1 MLEVERLSIRFGEA
15 FAVREASLSVAPG
28 ERVGIVGESGCGKS
42 VLAASLLGLA
52 PEAARVAGS
61 IRLSGAELVGASE
74 RRWRSHRGRDIAMVF
89 QEPMS
94 ALNPLRRIGQILAEP
109 IILHQGLS
117 RTAAEGR
124 VLALLDEV
132 GLPDPR
138 ARLSQFPHQLSGG
151 QRQRVLIAL
160 ALAADPS
167 ILIADEPTT
176 ALDANMAVRIV
187 DLLVD
192 LTRSRGMGLIFISH
206 DLGVVA
212 RATERVIVMYGG
224 DIVETG
230 PTRGTLEAPRHPYT
244 AGLLAARP
252 SIARAGAVR
261 TRLST
266 IPGTVPP
273 VGRRAPGC
281 PFSGRCAVELPRCA
295 GERPLSLDLGQGA
308 RAACHRLADAGP
320 VDDFDAA
327 VAAGR
332 ATEAVR

>member
-1 MLEVERLSIRFGEA
+1 MLDVERLSVRFGEA
-15 FAVREASLSVAPG
+15 YAVREASLSVAPG

-42 VLAASLLGLA
+42 VLAASLLGLE
-52 PEAARVAGS
+52 PEAARVSGS
-61 IRLSGAELVGASE
+61 IRLSGTELAGAPE

-94 ALNPLRRIGQILAEP
+94 ALNPLLRIGQILAEP
-109 IILHQGLS
+109 IVLHQRLG
-117 RTAAEGR
+117 RRAAEGR
-124 VLALLDEV
+124 VLSLLEEV
-132 GLPDPR
+132 GLPDAR
-138 ARLSQFPHQLSGG
+138 ARLSQFPHELSGG

-192 LTRSRGMGLIFISH
+192 LTRRRGMGLVFISH
-206 DLGVVA
+206 DLGAVA

-230 PTRGTLEAPRHPYT
+230 PTRRTLDAPCHPYT
-244 AGLLAARP
+244 AGLIAARP
-252 SIARAGAVR
+252 SIARAGAPR
-261 TRLST
+261 MRLPT

-281 PFSGRCAVELPRCA
+281 PFSGRCAVELPIC
-295 GERPLSLDLGQGA
+295 GIERPPMLDLGEGA
-308 RAACHRLADAGP
+308 RAACHRLAEADLR
-320 VDDFDAA
+320 DDP
-327 VAAGR
+327 
-332 ATEAVR
+332 ATAPAPGAMPETVG

>member
-1 MLEVERLSIRFGEA
+1 MLEVERLSIRFGDA
-15 FAVREASLSVAPG
+15 HAVREASLSVAPG
-28 ERVGIVGESGCGKS
+28 ERVGVVGESGCGKS
-42 VLAASLLGLA
+42 VLASSLLGLA
-52 PEAARVAGS
+52 PEAARVTGS
-61 IRLSGAELVGASE
+61 IRLSGTELVDAPE
-74 RRWRSHRGRDIAMVF
+74 RRWRSHRGKDIAMVF

-109 IILHQGLS
+109 IVLHKGLA
-117 RTAAEGR
+117 RKAAEDR
-124 VLALLDEV
+124 VVDLLDEV
-132 GLPDPR
+132 GIPDPR
-138 ARLSQFPHQLSGG
+138 ARLSQFPHELSGG

-192 LTRSRGMGLIFISH
+192 LTRSRGMGLLFISH

-224 DIVETG
+224 DIVERG
-230 PTRGTLEAPRHPYT
+230 PTRRTLDAPRHPYT
-244 AGLLAARP
+244 SGLIAARP
-252 SIARAGAVR
+252 SIARAGASR
-261 TRLST
+261 TRLAT

-281 PFSGRCAVELPRCA
+281 PFSGRCAAELPQCA
-295 GERPLSLDLGQGA
+295 TVRPTPTA
-308 RAACHRLADAGP
+308 
-320 VDDFDAA
+320 
-327 VAAGR
+327 AAGGASASCHGLVDTSFTTPADPRR
-332 ATEAVR
+332 AEAVR

>member
-1 MLEVERLSIRFGEA
+1 MLEIERLSIRFGEA
-15 FAVREASLSVAPG
+15 HAVREASLSIAPG

-42 VLAASLLGLA
+42 VLASSLLGLA
-52 PEAARVAGS
+52 PDAARVTGS
-61 IRLSGAELVGASE
+61 IRLRGAELVGASE
-74 RRWRSHRGRDIAMVF
+74 RRWQSHRGRDIAIVF

-109 IILHQGLS
+109 VILHQGLG
-117 RTAAEGR
+117 RKAAESG
-124 VLALLDEV
+124 VLDLLDEV
-132 GLPDPR
+132 GLPDAR
-138 ARLSQFPHQLSGG
+138 ARLSQFPPES
-151 QRQRVLIAL
+151 
-160 ALAADPS
+160 S

-176 ALDANMAVRIV
+176 ALDAHMAVRIV

-192 LTRSRGMGLIFISH
+192 LTRRRGMGLIFISH

-224 DIVETG
+224 DIVERG
-230 PTRGTLEAPRHPYT
+230 PTRQTLEAPRHPYT

-252 SIARAGAVR
+252 SIARAQALR
-261 TRLST
+261 TRLAT

-295 GERPLSLDLGQGA
+295 AERPPLLDLGQGA
-308 RAACHRLADAGP
+308 RAACHHLAGP
-320 VDDFDAA
+320 GPRDEPAAA
-327 VAAGR
+327 VALGR
-332 ATEAVR
+332 APEAVR

>member
-1 MLEVERLSIRFGEA
+1 MLEIERLSIRFGEA
-15 FAVREASLSVAPG
+15 HAVREASLSIAPG

-42 VLAASLLGLA
+42 VLASSLLGLA
-52 PEAARVAGS
+52 PDAARVTGS
-61 IRLSGAELVGASE
+61 IRLRGAELVGASE
-74 RRWRSHRGRDIAMVF
+74 RRWQSHRGRDIAIVF

-109 IILHQGLS
+109 VILHQGLG
-117 RTAAEGR
+117 RKAAESR
-124 VLALLDEV
+124 VLDLLDEV
-132 GLPDPR
+132 GLPDAR
-138 ARLSQFPHQLSGG
+138 ARLSQFPHELSGG

-160 ALAADPS
+160 ARAADPS

-176 ALDANMAVRIV
+176 AHDAHMAVRIV

-192 LTRSRGMGLIFISH
+192 LTRRRGMGLIFISH

-224 DIVETG
+224 DIVERG
-230 PTRGTLEAPRHPYT
+230 PTRQTLEAPRHPYT

-252 SIARAGAVR
+252 SIARAQALR
-261 TRLST
+261 TRLAT

-295 GERPLSLDLGQGA
+295 AERPPLLDLGQGA
-308 RAACHRLADAGP
+308 RAACHHLAGP
-320 VDDFDAA
+320 GPRDEPATA
-327 VAAGR
+327 VALGR
-332 ATEAVR
+332 APEAVR

>member
-1 MLEVERLSIRFGEA
+1 MLEVDRLSIRFGEA
-15 FAVREASLSVAPG
+15 HAVREASLSVAAG

-42 VLAASLLGLA
+42 MLASSLLGLA
-52 PEAARVAGS
+52 PETARVTGS
-61 IRLSGAELVGASE
+61 IRLSGAELADASE
-74 RRWRSHRGRDIAMVF
+74 RRWRSHRGRDVAMVF

-109 IILHQGLS
+109 IVLHQGLG
-117 RTAAEGR
+117 RAVAESR
-124 VLALLDEV
+124 VLALLEEV
-132 GLPDPR
+132 GIPDPR

-160 ALAADPS
+160 ALAADPA

-176 ALDANMAVRIV
+176 ALDASMAVRIV

-192 LTRSRGMGLIFISH
+192 LTRRRGMGLLLISH

-224 DIVETG
+224 DIVESG
-230 PTRGTLEAPRHPYT
+230 PTRGILAAPRHPYT

-252 SIARAGAVR
+252 SIARAQALR
-261 TRLST
+261 TRLAT

-281 PFSGRCAVELPRCA
+281 P
-295 GERPLSLDLGQGA
+295 
-308 RAACHRLADAGP
+308 
-320 VDDFDAA
+320 
-327 VAAGR
+327 
-332 ATEAVR
+332 